1 MVGRHQTAPVAVHQ
15 TNVSRTIRRGTPKLR
30 LERRNLSHNQSFI
43 LSTLEN
49 VKRTMKIGYARV
61 STQDQNLD
69 RQLDQLRREGC
80 ERIYEEK
87 ESGAKSDRPELMRML
102 DALRE
107 GDVVVVAEL
116 SRLSR
121 SVRDLFGI
129 VGRIDGV
136 GAQIRSLKEPWL
148 DTTTPHG
155 RLLFTFFSGIS
166 EFERELIRQ
175 RTLEG
180 LTAARARG
188 RNGGH
193 PTLNKS
199 VIERS
204 LKMYDSKQFAIKEIT
219 ETTGISK
226 SALYSY
232 IRARKRNVKDS

>member
-1 MVGRHQTAPVAVHQ
+1 
-15 TNVSRTIRRGTPKLR
+15 
-30 LERRNLSHNQSFI
+30 
-43 LSTLEN
+43 
-49 VKRTMKIGYARV
+49 MKIGYARV

-69 RQLDQLRREGC
+69 RQRDLLRQDGC

-87 ESGAKSDRPELMRML
+87 VSGARSDRPELERML

-107 GDVVVVAEL
+107 GDVVVIAEL

-121 SVRDLFGI
+121 SVRDLFNI
-129 VGRIDGV
+129 VGRIDGI
-136 GAQIRSLKEPWL
+136 GAQIKSLKEPWL

-188 RNGGH
+188 HNGGH
-193 PTLNKS
+193 PTLDPKK
-199 VIERS
+199 VDLA
-204 LKMYDSKQFAIKEIT
+204 LKMYDSKTCSVAEIT
-219 ETTGISK
+219 KATGVSK
-226 SALYSY
+226 SALYAY
-232 IRARKRNVKDS
+232 IKARKR

>member
-1 MVGRHQTAPVAVHQ
+1 
-15 TNVSRTIRRGTPKLR
+15 
-30 LERRNLSHNQSFI
+30 
-43 LSTLEN
+43 
-49 VKRTMKIGYARV
+49 MKIGYARV

-87 ESGAKSDRPELMRML
+87 VSGAKSDRPELMRML

-121 SVRDLFGI
+121 SVRDLFDI
-129 VGRIDGV
+129 VGRIDRV

-166 EFERELIRQ
+166 EFERDLIRQ

-180 LTAARARG
+180 MAAARARG
-188 RNGGH
+188 HKGGH
-193 PTLNKS
+193 PVLDPKI
-199 VIERS
+199 VDLA
-204 LKMYDSKQFAIKEIT
+204 LKMYDSKACTVSEIT
-219 ETTGISK
+219 KATGVSR
-226 SALYSY
+226 SALYRY
-232 IRARKRNVKDS
+232 AKERKNNPK

>member
-1 MVGRHQTAPVAVHQ
+1 M
-15 TNVSRTIRRGTPKLR
+15 I
-30 LERRNLSHNQSFI
+30 
-43 LSTLEN
+43 
-49 VKRTMKIGYARV
+49 IGYARV

-69 RQLDQLRREGC
+69 RQRDLLRQDGC

-87 ESGAKSDRPELMRML
+87 VSGAKSDRPELGRML

-121 SVRDLFGI
+121 SVRDLFDI

-136 GAQIRSLKEPWL
+136 GAQIKSLKEPWL

-166 EFERELIRQ
+166 EFERDLIRQ

-180 LTAARARG
+180 MAAARARG
-188 RNGGH
+188 HNGGH
-193 PTLNKS
+193 PTLDAKK
-199 VIERS
+199 VDLA
-204 LKMYDSKQFAIKEIT
+204 LKMYDTRAHTVPEIT
-219 ETTGISK
+219 KATGISK

-232 IRARKRNVKDS
+232 LRGRKNKQ